1 MLDFLKKED
10 IGIKILI
17 GIGVLWVLKH
27 FLGLGFDFG
36 FSF

>member
-17 GIGVLWVLKH
+17 GIGVLWVLQE
-27 FLGLGFDFG
+27 LMGLSFNFG

>member
-17 GIGVLWVLKH
+17 GIGVLWVLKE
-27 FLGLGFDFG
+27 LMGLGFNFG